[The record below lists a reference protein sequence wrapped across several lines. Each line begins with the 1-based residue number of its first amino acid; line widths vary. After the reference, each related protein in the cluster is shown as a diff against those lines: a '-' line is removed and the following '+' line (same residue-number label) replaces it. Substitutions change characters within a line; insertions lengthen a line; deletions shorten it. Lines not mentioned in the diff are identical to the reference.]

1 MTGLGKLKAFFLMFP
16 KFHLKGV
23 KYPVTFI
30 LIDGV
35 LSEKEYEIKRI
46 LSLVKLLLSSLQ
58 DQSLKV

>member
-1 MTGLGKLKAFFLMFP
+1 MFP

-35 LSEKEYEIKRI
+35 LSEKEYEINRI